1 MNISHLWDN
10 PPSDA
15 GFAPYFTLQN
25 RRHSAVIDFFL
36 YISRTQTNIIGLNR
50 I

>member
-25 RRHSAVIDFFL
+25 RRHSAVIDFFCIL
-36 YISRTQTNIIGLNR
+36 VEHKLTS
-50 I
+50 